1 MLWTLVTLLALVV
14 LSASGLLLGH
24 KTVLG
29 TMPQLRPVYEEVCMK
44 APCPGFVW
52 QNAAAFKVTAEIE
65 RPLETADDA
74 DREVA
79 RRLPVVTAR
88 LSNTSELPQA
98 LPILEMKLL
107 DAAGETLAQRVLEP
121 ADYGFGG
128 RDAVAPGADVAVRLT
143 VTTPLPYDASSAVV
157 KAVSA
162 LQ

>member
-1 MLWTLVTLLALVV
+1 
-14 LSASGLLLGH
+14 
-24 KTVLG
+24 
-29 TMPQLRPVYEEVCMK
+29 MK
-44 APCPGFVW
+44 APCPGVGW

-107 DAAGETLAQRVLEP
+107 DAAGETLAQRVLVP
-121 ADYGFGG
+121 AD
-128 RDAVAPGADVAVRLT
+128 
-143 VTTPLPYDASSAVV
+143 
-157 KAVSA
+157 
-162 LQ
+162 

>member
-1 MLWTLVTLLALVV
+1 MA
-14 LSASGLLLGH
+14 
-24 KTVLG
+24 
-29 TMPQLRPVYEEVCMK
+29 VYEEVCMK

-128 RDAVAPGADVAVRLT
+128 RDAVAPGSDVAVRLT

>member
-1 MLWTLVTLLALVV
+1 MGGRHGKRVKKAGG
-14 LSASGLLLGH
+14 AS
-24 KTVLG
+24 
-29 TMPQLRPVYEEVCMK
+29 RP
-44 APCPGFVW
+44 PPGP
-52 QNAAAFKVTAEIE
+52 AAAPT
-65 RPLETADDA
+65 
-74 DREVA
+74 REVA